1 MQQRSTLT
9 LEVFPTPK
17 EVIDTMLDCF
27 MDSEGFK
34 AFHDATK
41 VVFSSPHEVLLRAL
55 IDGMERRNEKAMLEN
70 SLCPECSGE
79 LVNVHLPATRED
91 PEENYPE
98 CSECH
103 DSYVKRAC

>member
-9 LEVFPTPK
+9 LEVFPTVK
-17 EVIDTMLDCF
+17 EVINTMLDA
-27 MDSEGFK
+27 MMSENGFEY
-34 AFHDATK
+34 FFDATK
-41 VVFSSPHEVLLRAL
+41 VVFSSKHEEILRAL

-70 SLCPECSGE
+70 SRCPECSGE

-103 DSYVKRAC
+103 DSYVRRAC